1 MKATQQRA
9 LLIGVTG
16 QDGSYL
22 AEYLLQRGYEVH
34 GMVRRSSSDNTA
46 RIEQMVRDHGDL
58 KDTLHLH
65 YEDPT
70 DSMNV
75 IRILRDVEPIE
86 IYNLGA
92 QSHVQVS
99 FEVPEYSAN
108 VDAIGPLRI
117 LEAIRLLGLCESVR
131 FYQASTSEL
140 FGNAEEVPQ
149 RESTT
154 FRPRSPYAVA
164 KLYSYWIT
172 VNYREAYGIHAS
184 NGILFNHESP
194 RRGSTFVTR
203 KISQSVA
210 RIALGKQKCLY
221 LGNLDAK
228 RDWGYAKDYV
238 EAIWSIVQH
247 DVADDYVIA
256 TGKAHS
262 VRDFTEAAFAHA
274 GIEIEWSGDGKDEVA
289 ICSTGRLLPGTV
301 LVRIDPRYYRPID
314 VPLLVG
320 DTTKA
325 RQVLNWQPKTTFV
338 ELVAMMVDGDIAA
351 EERKS
356 P

>member
-1 MKATQQRA
+1 MSTRRA
-9 LLIGVTG
+9 LLTGITG

-46 RIEQMVRDHGDL
+46 RIEHMVRDHGDL

-65 YEDPT
+65 YGDLT